1 MNAAARLGCLVLHLL
16 FCCGEL
22 NVPVSAEMSYRHF
35 IIDSPLLSS
44 CLMQLAR
51 MDSALCRNMES
62 RAHEDCHRRAGKGI

>member
-44 CLMQLAR
+44 IVVIMSYAIG
-51 MDSALCRNMES
+51 SNGFGS
-62 RAHEDCHRRAGKGI
+62 V